1 MNPKSAKALTGAA
14 VICLILG
21 MLIISPAGS
30 LFLYAMAALCA
41 AIPTVFGDRGARVA
55 GAVVLVVS
63 LLLAV
68 VTYPRYGADMTRY
81 RERAKTK
88 SPAGPAPLPSR
99 QERE

>member
-1 MNPKSAKALTGAA
+1 
-14 VICLILG
+14 
-21 MLIISPAGS
+21 MLVISPVGS

-55 GAVVLVVS
+55 GAVVLAVS

-68 VTYPRYGADMTRY
+68 VTYPSYATEMTRY

-88 SPAGPAPLPSR
+88 SPAGPAPLLPG
-99 QERE
+99 QESK